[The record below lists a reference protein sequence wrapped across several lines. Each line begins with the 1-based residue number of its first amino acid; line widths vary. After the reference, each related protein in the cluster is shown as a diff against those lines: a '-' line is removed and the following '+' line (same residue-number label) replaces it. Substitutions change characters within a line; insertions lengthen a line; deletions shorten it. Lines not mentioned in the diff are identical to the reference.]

1 MSAVRRIA
9 ELTEDYYM
17 DFDAHILYR
26 SGEAVAEVHGRA
38 LSVLEYFCSYPNSFK
53 TIDDINEYLEQGTL
67 SSSTVRGYVAELMNT
82 HVIFEEVIKNRRGYG
97 YKYLGN
103 KIHTVGETFP
113 VADQGSTEELHNFVC
128 VADEFLRDFLK
139 AILFCPCKWGACS
152 YDEMPQNTNT
162 CEGVLSILMSG
173 QEPSYAGLLEERIM
187 YLAKEA
193 GQTGLQSKS
202 LNAETV
208 VPTSMYLYICKMYNE
223 GKLMGRAEE
232 LASRLWNARGS
243 SGWGIYVKDMNQYAN
258 IGCTYWA
265 VTALKDYSAVPVEE
279 FQKYVRELF
288 RYDHAYSYGPTIDSV
303 NPRIPRLY
311 ATSMMYSIYQMLT
324 VESKDRIGK
333 RYDPVKAINYIVS
346 HFDDPYFITEQEAI
360 DGVETEEKV
369 TVHTVSWNH
378 MTMHYS
384 LYAIALAIENGD
396 IGEERISGI
405 LGRVEKMVRD
415 NSERSDGRLYGSG
428 PDLTLERGRRGKMI
442 FPTMHFVMGLSH
454 LRRAVNKVSGGRK
467 GKKLRKETR
476 HG

>member
-1 MSAVRRIA
+1 MSAVRRVA

-17 DFDAHILYR
+17 DFDAHILYH

-82 HVIFEEVIKNRRGYG
+82 HMIFEYVIKNRRGYG

-103 KIHTVGETFP
+103 KIHTVGEVFSVP
-113 VADQGSTEELHNFVC
+113 EQGSSEELHNFVSA
-128 VADEFLRDFLK
+128 ADEFLRDFLK
-139 AILFCPCKWGACS
+139 AILFCPCKWGSCS
-152 YDEMPQNTNT
+152 YDELPQNTNT

-173 QEPSYAGLLEERIM
+173 QERSYAGLLEEKIR
-187 YLAKEA
+187 YLAEET

-202 LNAETV
+202 LKAETV

-223 GKLMGRAEE
+223 GILMDKAEE
-232 LASRLWNARGS
+232 LAGRLWNARGN
-243 SGWGIYVKDMNQYAN
+243 SGWGLYVKDMGQYAN

-265 VTALKDYSAVPVEE
+265 VTALKGYNAVPEEE

-288 RYDHAYSYGPTIDSV
+288 RYDNAYSYGPAIDSV

-311 ATSMMYSIYQMLT
+311 ATSMMYCIYQMLT
-324 VESKDRIGK
+324 VESRELIGK
-333 RYDPVKAINYIVS
+333 RYDPLKAIDHIVS
-346 HFDDPYFITEQEAI
+346 HFDNPYFITEQEAI

-384 LYAIALAIENGD
+384 MYAIALAIENGD
-396 IGEERISGI
+396 IEEERISDI
-405 LGRVEKMVRD
+405 LARAEKMIQD

-454 LRRAVNKVSGGRK
+454 LRCAVSKVAERK
-467 GKKLRKETR
+467 KAKEEEGK
-476 HG
+476 